1 MENTIRLI
9 TELRERGFTES
20 TSPYKGH
27 FAKADDE
34 LSIVIDSTNAV
45 RNVTISKGT
54 DKNARTV
61 AFENV
66 SNNEDVEEI
75 LSFL

>member
-9 TELRERGFTES
+9 TELRKRGFVES
-20 TSPYKGH
+20 TSHCKGH
-27 FAKADDE
+27 FTKADE
-34 LSIVIDSTNAV
+34 EISIVIDSANAV
-45 RNVTISKGT
+45 RNVTLSKGT

-66 SNNEDVEEI
+66 RSNEDVEEI
-75 LSFL
+75 LSFI

>member
-9 TELRERGFTES
+9 TELRNRGFEES
-20 TSPYKGH
+20 TSHYKGH
-27 FAKADDE
+27 FAKAGEE
-34 LSIVIDSTNAV
+34 LTIVIDTANSV
-45 RNVTISKGT
+45 RNVTLSKGT

-61 AFENV
+61 SFENV
-66 SNNEDVEEI
+66 RNSADVEEI